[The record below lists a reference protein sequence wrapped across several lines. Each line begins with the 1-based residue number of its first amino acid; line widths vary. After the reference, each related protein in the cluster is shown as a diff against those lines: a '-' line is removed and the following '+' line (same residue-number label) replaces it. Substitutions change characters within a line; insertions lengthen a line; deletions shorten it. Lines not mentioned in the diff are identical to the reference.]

1 MFVNPLRRFL
11 SATIVV
17 SFSLSLNASPRPS
30 PEFAVNIVNGQ
41 PLHLSQYRGKVV
53 VLALIVTSCPHCQT
67 LTRMLSGL
75 QKEFGPRGL
84 QVLEAAITMQ
94 PEPDVPKFIETF
106 SPPFP
111 VGSVTYGNAMA
122 YMGYD
127 QEERRYTPYV
137 TFLDRAGMIQG
148 QFDGKSPFN
157 AETVQLK
164 NYRAVIEKLL
174 ASK

>member
-1 MFVNPLRRFL
+1 MNLSRRIAA
-11 SATIVV
+11 ATILV
-17 SFSLSLNASPRPS
+17 SFSLSLSAAPRPS
-30 PEFAVNIVNGQ
+30 PDFTISIVNGQ
-41 PLHLSQYRGKVV
+41 PLHLSRYRGKVV

-84 QVLEAAITMQ
+84 QVLEAAITIQ

-106 SPPFP
+106 SPAFP
-111 VGSVTYGNAMA
+111 VGSTIYSNAMA
-122 YMGYD
+122 YMGYG
-127 QEERRYTPYV
+127 EKERRYTPYV
-137 TFLDRAGMIQG
+137 TFIDRAGMIQG
-148 QFDGKSPFN
+148 QFDGKSPVN

-164 NYRAVIEKLL
+164 NYRTIIEKLL